1 MEIKLNQE
9 DLDYIAKLVKAEI
22 EDELKEKLAKKQD
35 EPKRNNQQIYNH
47 LLKKYINHETGSIS
61 ENISAQKA
69 WAIYNHLRP
78 IVATMV
84 GARTIR
90 TVTDYQKALAV
101 SVMDNLLSTI
111 DNELY
116 RVRLAK
122 ECAEENRLKE
132 S

>member
-84 GARTIR
+84 GARAIR
-90 TVTDYQKALAV
+90 SMTDFQKDLAV
-101 SVMDNLLSTI
+101 SVMDNLLETI
-111 DNELY
+111 DGELY
-116 RVRLAK
+116 RVGLAK
-122 ECAEENRLKE
+122 ECEQEEKV
-132 S
+132 